1 MLISGHFVWRETP
14 LNSRFSRI
22 KAQNIATKVSKYAYT
37 KKHNRRYFSFS
48 CDLQKKLRL
57 RSCRSHKITSITLIA
72 ATETNWGCTH
82 TIYTQSK
89 NYAYTH
95 VTHSTYKPISPPT
108 IVLKP
113 YKTKR
118 FYGKIARFSI
128 VFIHKQ
134 QPNKTRAMPYIV
146 RNHTKI
152 TRENTH
158 QKHIQIPK
166 LHRKTYRFR
175 AIHSKS

>member
-1 MLISGHFVWRETP
+1 M
-14 LNSRFSRI
+14 RF
-22 KAQNIATKVSKYAYT
+22 A
-37 KKHNRRYFSFS
+37 
-48 CDLQKKLRL
+48 QKKLRL

-72 ATETNWGCTH
+72 ATETNCDYTH

-95 VTHSTYKPISPPT
+95 VTPSTYMPISPPT
-108 IVLKP
+108 IALKP

-134 QPNKTRAMPYIV
+134 QPNKPRAMPYIV

-158 QKHIQIPK
+158 QKHIKSPNCIEKHTVFERSTQN
-166 LHRKTYRFR
+166 HRKTVK
-175 AIHSKS
+175 HSKFFYKN